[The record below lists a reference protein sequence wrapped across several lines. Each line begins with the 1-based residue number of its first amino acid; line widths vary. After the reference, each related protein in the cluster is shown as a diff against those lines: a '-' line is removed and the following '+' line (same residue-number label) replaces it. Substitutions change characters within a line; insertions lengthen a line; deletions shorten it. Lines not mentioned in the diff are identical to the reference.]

1 MRAFLAVILNMG
13 LIRKPMIK
21 ACWTTTSSQATLCF
35 NKMFSRNRFE
45 SIYSFFHL
53 VNNASLSKVNEPGY
67 DPCAK
72 FEPIMSHVNNVFRF
86 HYTPNEFLSVDESL
100 VGTKNHIQLMQYL
113 PNKHHHRWGVKL
125 WMIYD
130 SVTYYCLGFTCYK
143 GKKIKT
149 GKKKLISRKWGI
161 TSERVTT

>member
-21 ACWTTTSSQATLCF
+21 EYWSTTSSQATPWF
-35 NKMFSRNRFE
+35 NKMFPRNRFE

-53 VNNASLSKVNEPGY
+53 VDNASLPKVNEPGY

-72 FEPIMSHVNNVFRF
+72 LEPIMTHENNVFRF

-100 VGTKNHIQLMQYL
+100 VGTKNHTQLMQYL
-113 PNKHHHRWGVKL
+113 PKKHHHRWGVKL
-125 WMIYD
+125 WMMCD
-130 SVTYYCLGFTCYK
+130 SVTKYCLGFTCYK
-143 GKKIKT
+143 GKK
-149 GKKKLISRKWGI
+149 SR
-161 TSERVTT
+161 